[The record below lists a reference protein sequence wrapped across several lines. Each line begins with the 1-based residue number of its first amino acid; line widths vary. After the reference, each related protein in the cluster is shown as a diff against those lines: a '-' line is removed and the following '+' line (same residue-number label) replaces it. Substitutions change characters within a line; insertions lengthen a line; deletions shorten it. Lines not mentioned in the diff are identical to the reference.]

1 MNDLVPENSE
11 NALVVQEPDSL
22 LPAIIQMAKDP
33 TLDVDKL
40 RALLEF
46 QTQLETRQA
55 EIEYTR
61 AVARVSAKLP
71 QVPKNGRVSLGEGKG
86 SYPFAK
92 WEDMDRIIR
101 PLLAEEG
108 LFFQFTSKEASNNH
122 YTVDGKL
129 RHRDGHYETA
139 TVTLPP
145 NTGPGRND
153 LQAMGGTLS
162 YGKRYCAEMLLNIV
176 REGDDTDANAAS
188 PFGGFAGARS
198 GPKKG

>member
-1 MNDLVPENSE
+1 MNDPVPDNSE

-22 LPAIIQMAKDP
+22 LPAIITMAKDP
-33 TLDVDKL
+33 TLDVEKL

-46 QTQLETRQA
+46 QTALERRQA
-55 EIEYTR
+55 EIEFAR
-61 AVARVSAKLP
+61 ALARFSAKLP
-71 QVPKNGRVSLGEGKG
+71 QIPKNGRVSLGEGKG

-92 WEDMDRIIR
+92 WEDMDRVIR
-101 PLLAEEG
+101 PMMAEEG
-108 LFFQFTSKEASNNH
+108 FSFNFTSEEKSSGH
-122 YTVDGKL
+122 YVITGKL
-129 RHRDGHYETA
+129 RHRDGHTETA
-139 TVTLPP
+139 QVVLPP
-145 NTGPGRND
+145 NSGPGRNE

-198 GPKKG
+198 GPKKS